1 MTETSPIDDIQSVL
15 DSVIGA
21 GKAAVS
27 HTSAPE
33 LLEVHSAVRQL
44 VESFGA
50 ADYYQDQV
58 DQGGHC
64 AELWNALGDNGY
76 LGVHL
81 PVEYGGGGLGLAE
94 LATVVEETAFS
105 GCPLLALLFSAGVTG
120 TVLHRS
126 GSPAQKQ
133 RWLPG
138 IASGSTRLSFAITE
152 PDAGSNAHRIATT
165 AVRAGD
171 RYVLNGQKVFIT
183 GMESADWVM
192 VVAATDGADSGR
204 LSVFLVD
211 TSSPG
216 LHWTP
221 IRTVMNQPDRSHQ
234 VFFDDVEVPADHR
247 VGADGAGL
255 KVAFTGLNTERILT
269 SSICTGVGRYAL
281 RHAVDYAKQR
291 RVWDQPIGAH
301 QAVAHPLAAAH
312 MRIEA
317 ARAITER
324 ACTGYD
330 AGQEV
335 GELANMAKYLGAAAG
350 LEALDAAVN
359 TLGGNGVTYEY
370 RLAPYYWLVR
380 MLNMGPV
387 SKEMILNF
395 VAERSLGLP
404 RSY

>member
-1 MTETSPIDDIQSVL
+1 MT
-15 DSVIGA
+15 
-21 GKAAVS
+21 AA
-27 HTSAPE
+27 SAPE
-33 LLEVHSAVRQL
+33 LAAIRSAVRQL

-50 ADYYQDQV
+50 ADYYQAQV

-64 AELWNALGDNGY
+64 AELWNALGASEY

-81 PVEYGGGGLGLAE
+81 PTEYGGGGLGLGE
-94 LATVVEETAFS
+94 LATVVEETAFA

-120 TVLHRS
+120 TILDRS
-126 GSPAQKQ
+126 ASPGQKE

-138 IASGSTRLSFAITE
+138 IATGSTRLSFAITE
-152 PDAGSNAHRIATT
+152 PGAGSNAHRISTS
-165 AVRAGD
+165 AVRSGD
-171 RYVLNGQKVFIT
+171 RYILNGQKVFIT

-192 VVAATDGADSGR
+192 VVAATAESGPGR
-204 LSVFLVD
+204 LSVFMVA
-211 TSSPG
+211 TSTPG
-216 LHWTP
+216 LTWTP

-234 VFFDDVEVPADHR
+234 VFFDDVEVPIDHLI
-247 VGADGAGL
+247 GDEGAGL

-281 RHAVDYAKQR
+281 RRAVDYAKQR
-291 RVWDQPIGAH
+291 QVWDRPIGAH

-317 ARAITER
+317 ARAVTDR
-324 ACTGYD
+324 ACAGYD
-330 AGQEV
+330 DDREV
-335 GELANMAKYLGAAAG
+335 GELANMSKYLGAAAG